1 MLNIHS
7 KVYVHMYTYVQT
19 QPPAP
24 WVLYTGSARGRPPL
38 ERGGPL
44 LSGPSKSLLSHTFL
58 LKEGR
63 GWREEKGGS
72 LECGSC
78 GFYLIL
84 APPKT
89 SALLL
94 VSER

>member
-1 MLNIHS
+1 M
-7 KVYVHMYTYVQT
+7 
-19 QPPAP
+19 
-24 WVLYTGSARGRPPL
+24 
-38 ERGGPL
+38 
-44 LSGPSKSLLSHTFL
+44 SGPSKSLLSHTFL

-84 APPKT
+84 APPPTPQDLSPPPGLRKVRPE
-89 SALLL
+89 AAAAQW
-94 VSER
+94 EGRFC